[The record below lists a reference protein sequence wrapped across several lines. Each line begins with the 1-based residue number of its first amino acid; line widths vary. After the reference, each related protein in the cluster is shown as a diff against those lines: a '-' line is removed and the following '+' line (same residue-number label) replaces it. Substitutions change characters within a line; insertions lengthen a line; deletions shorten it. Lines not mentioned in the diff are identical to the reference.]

1 MRNPQV
7 FNGNF
12 PPLLHRSSVS
22 KIQLENLSIPKC
34 IQMQPLLELQLD
46 RHAPIFCPFQVI
58 QSKPHLKVIFNEAYL
73 KYDNLPKIE
82 SLSGDRASKNG
93 NVTKNHRLKNALN
106 VMHFHDD
113 GA

>member
-1 MRNPQV
+1 
-7 FNGNF
+7 
-12 PPLLHRSSVS
+12 
-22 KIQLENLSIPKC
+22 
-34 IQMQPLLELQLD
+34 MQPLLESLFY
-46 RHAPIFCPFQVI
+46 RHEPIYCHLQVI

-73 KYDNLPKIE
+73 KYDDLPKIE